1 MDILLGELTDKNVGA
16 VRVLN
21 DHVFPV
27 QYTEPFYANLHKHVA
42 LSQLGEPIR
51 SAVSV

>member
-51 SAVSV
+51 SGV